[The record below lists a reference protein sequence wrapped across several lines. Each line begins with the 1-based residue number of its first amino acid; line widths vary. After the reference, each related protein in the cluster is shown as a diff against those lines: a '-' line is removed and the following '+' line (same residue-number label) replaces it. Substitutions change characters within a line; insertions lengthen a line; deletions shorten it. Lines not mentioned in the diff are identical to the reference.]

1 MKLDRKFLLIA
12 PSIVLVFIAVGLLY
26 TTTQLRLVVQSSDNL
41 PRRMAYVASLEQGKS
56 QITTTKAVQIVKLS
70 LEAEQR
76 RSEAITAANELL
88 ITLGAMTF
96 ACCAVLFWVIK
107 GIPRTL
113 PLRGPVLFH
122 IKTSPESP

>member
-12 PSIVLVFIAVGLLY
+12 PTMVLVVIVAGLFY
-26 TTTQLRLVVQSSDNL
+26 ATTQLRLIVQSSDNL
-41 PRRMAYVASLEQGKS
+41 PRRSAYVAQLEQGTR
-56 QITTTKAVQIVKLS
+56 QISNAKAIEIVRLS

-76 RSEAITAANELL
+76 RTAAITAANELL
-88 ITLGAMTF
+88 ITLGLMTLG
-96 ACCAVLFWVIK
+96 CCAALFWVIK

-122 IKTSPESP
+122 IKTSPGST